1 MMSQT
6 SAQKIAELED
16 RIARLKAKDRA
27 LENGQKI
34 ILGGMLINAARTDER
49 IRKWMLEAAKR
60 SVTREVDQVRIEP
73 ILVELR
79 ALPTS

>member
-1 MMSQT
+1 MSQT

-60 SVTREVDQVRIEP
+60 SVTREVDQTRIEP